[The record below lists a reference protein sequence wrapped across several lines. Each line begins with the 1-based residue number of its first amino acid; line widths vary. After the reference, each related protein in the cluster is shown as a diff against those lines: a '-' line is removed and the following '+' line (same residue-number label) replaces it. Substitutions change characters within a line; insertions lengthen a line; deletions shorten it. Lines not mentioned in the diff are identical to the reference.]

1 MAKRYTRNE
10 VLDRLHRQIDAQ
22 KALLMFGA
30 GIGLTAKCA
39 ELGGADL
46 IAVYSTAIYRMMGQ
60 HTLMA
65 FLPYSN
71 ANDHVAKM
79 ACEILPAVK
88 ETPCIVGIG
97 AHDPSLNQE
106 MFLDEMIALG
116 FSGVTNEPFAGIY
129 GPEFA
134 AQLESAGLGFS
145 READMIALAHRKGIF
160 TFGWAFN
167 PGEARKMAKAGADVV
182 GALVGVTA
190 GGLSGAAD
198 SLTLET
204 ATEAVQAIYLA
215 AREVNPDI
223 IVFTH
228 GGPFK
233 DPETAEYSILHS
245 GALGYAAGSSG
256 ERLPTENAIIEITK
270 SYKRMK
276 PGLESA
282 SA

>member
-1 MAKRYTRNE
+1 MAKKYTRTE
-10 VLDRLHRQIDAQ
+10 VLDRLHRQIET
-22 KALLMFGA
+22 KRPLLLFGA
-30 GIGLTAKCA
+30 GIGLTARCA

-71 ANDHVAKM
+71 ANEHVARM
-79 ACEILPAVK
+79 ATEILPAVN

-97 AHDPSLNQE
+97 AHDPGLNQE
-106 MFLDEMIALG
+106 KFMDEMIASG

-129 GPEFA
+129 GPKFA

-145 READMIALAHRKGIF
+145 KEVEMIALAHSKGIF

-167 PGEARKMAKAGADVV
+167 PEEAHQMATSGADVV

-190 GGLSGAAD
+190 GGISGAKD
-198 SLTLET
+198 VLTVEEATKAVQAMYLS
-204 ATEAVQAIYLA
+204 ATEA
-215 AREVNPDI
+215 NPDVM
-223 IVFTH
+223 VFTH

-233 DPETAEYSILHS
+233 DPETAEYSVLHS
-245 GALGYAAGSSG
+245 GAVGYAAGSSG
-256 ERLPTENAIIEITK
+256 ERLPTENAIIEVTK
-270 SYKRMK
+270 SYKNMK
-276 PGLESA
+276 LDLVPR
-282 SA
+282 

>member
-1 MAKRYTRNE
+1 
-10 VLDRLHRQIDAQ
+10 
-22 KALLMFGA
+22 MFGA

-79 ACEILPAVK
+79 AHEILPAVK
-88 ETPCIVGIG
+88 QAPCIVGIG
-97 AHDPSLNQE
+97 AHDPSLDQDRF
-106 MFLDEMIALG
+106 MDEMTALG

-145 READMIALAHRKGIF
+145 KEVEMIALAHRKDIF
-160 TFGWAFN
+160 TFGWAFS
-167 PGEARKMAKAGADVV
+167 PSEARRMAEAGADVV

-190 GGLSGAAD
+190 GGLSGAKD
-198 SLTLET
+198 SLTLEK
-204 ATEAVQAIYLA
+204 ATDAAKKMVLA
-215 AREVNPDI
+215 AREVNPDVM
-223 IVFTH
+223 VFTH

-233 DPETAEYSILHS
+233 DPQTAEYSILHS
-245 GALGYAAGSSG
+245 GAVGYAAGSSG
-256 ERLPTENAIIEITK
+256 ERLPTETAIIEVTK
-270 SYKRMK
+270 SYKNMK
-276 PGLESA
+276 QGMGVE
-282 SA
+282 

>member
-1 MAKRYTRNE
+1 ME
-10 VLDRLHRQIDAQ
+10 VLDRLYRQLEA
-22 KALLMFGA
+22 KKPLLLFGA

-71 ANDHVAKM
+71 ANEHVAKM

-88 ETPCIVGIG
+88 EVPCIVGIG
-97 AHDPSLNQE
+97 AHDPSLNHE
-106 MFLDEMIALG
+106 LFMDEMMTLG

-129 GPEFA
+129 GSEFA

-145 READMIALAHRKGIF
+145 KEAEMIALAHSKDIF

-167 PGEARKMAKAGADVV
+167 PEEAGKMAEAGADVV

-190 GGLSGAAD
+190 GGLSGAKD
-198 SLTLET
+198 SLTLEN
-204 ATEAVQAIYLA
+204 ATEAVEAMCQAA
-215 AREVNPDI
+215 KEVNPDVI
-223 IVFTH
+223 IFTH

-233 DPETAEYSILHS
+233 DPQTAEYSILHS
-245 GALGYAAGSSG
+245 GAAGYAAGSSG
-256 ERLPTENAIIEITK
+256 ERLPTEDAIIAVTK
-270 SYKRMK
+270 SYKNMK
-276 PGLESA
+276 LEVDSK
-282 SA
+282 

>member
-1 MAKRYTRNE
+1 MAKKYSRIE
-10 VLDRLHRQIDAQ
+10 VLDRLHRQLEA
-22 KALLMFGA
+22 KKPLLMFGA

-71 ANDHVAKM
+71 ANEHVAKM

-106 MFLDEMIALG
+106 RFMDEMIALG
-116 FSGVTNEPFAGIY
+116 FSGATNEPFVGIY

-145 READMIALAHRKGIF
+145 REAEMIALAHSKGIF
-160 TFGWAFN
+160 TVGWAFN
-167 PGEARKMAKAGADVV
+167 PEEARKMAEAGADVV

-190 GGLSGAAD
+190 GGLSGPKD
-198 SLTLET
+198 SLTLEK
-204 ATEAVQAIYLA
+204 ATEAVQAMYQA
-215 AREVNPDI
+215 AREVNPDV

-245 GALGYAAGSSG
+245 GAVGYAAGSSG
-256 ERLPTENAIIEITK
+256 ERLPTENAIVEVTK
-270 SYKRMK
+270 SYKNMK
-276 PGLESA
+276 LDMGSK
-282 SA
+282 